1 MSGAERGSVGGEV
14 GAAGGG
20 GRGQHLRGQ
29 DPGAAAQPRHAD
41 IQGEQQSHSTALV
54 IMYMYTLLAGAARAP
69 RGDGREVRAGGPQP
83 PVQPRHQGAAGAGG
97 RHLHLRG
104 LQQR

>member
-1 MSGAERGSVGGEV
+1 MMSGAERGAVGGAM

-41 IQGEQQSHSTALV
+41 LQGEQQLV
-54 IMYMYTLLAGAARAP
+54 T
-69 RGDGREVRAGGPQP
+69 Q
-83 PVQPRHQGAAGAGG
+83 H
-97 RHLHLRG
+97 
-104 LQQR
+104 